1 MRPVIGIT
9 PSPQH
14 DAFSHGDFYRF
25 AMSDTYVRA
34 VQSAGGVPIVLPP
47 QLGNAADLID
57 TIDGLLLSGGADV
70 APDRYGEQVLHPDTY
85 GVDPLRDEFEI
96 ELIAEARRRDLPMF
110 CICRG
115 IQILNV
121 AFGGTLIQHIQD
133 NAPSA
138 TPHQQHEAGIPK
150 EEIAHSVTPIPDGLV
165 AQLYGSDAFGV
176 NSFHHQ
182 ALKDVAEAFTV
193 EAVSE
198 DGLVEAISVPGHRFM
213 LGVQWHPEMMFER
226 HTEQLAPFRALIA
239 AAEARRLA
247 PSSR

>member
-9 PSPQH
+9 PSPQF
-14 DAFSHGDFYRF
+14 DEFSHGDFYRF

-34 VQSAGGVPIVLPP
+34 VHAAGGIPIVLPP
-47 QLGNAADLID
+47 QLGIAVELLDR
-57 TIDGLLLSGGADV
+57 IDGLLLSGGADV
-70 APDRYGEQVLHPDTY
+70 APQRYGDLDTHHDTY
-85 GVDPLRDEFEI
+85 GVDPLRDAFEL
-96 ELIAEARRRDLPMF
+96 ELIAEARRIDHPVF

-121 AFGGTLIQHIQD
+121 AFGGTLIQHIPEH
-133 NAPSA
+133 APSA
-138 TPHQQHEAGIPK
+138 TPHRQHEAGIPK
-150 EEIAHSVTPIPDGLV
+150 DEIAHSVTATTDSLV
-165 AQLYGSDAFGV
+165 SQIYGSTTIGV

-182 ALKDVAEAFTV
+182 AIKDVAAGLAV

-198 DGLVEAISVPGHRFM
+198 DGLVEAVTVAGYSFM

-226 HTEQLAPFRALIA
+226 HPEQLEPFRALVA